1 MSFHSQL
8 DVSDKSKRTEF
19 VEESIERALKWAE
32 EHSKESQVDKSNRAL
47 EDLCTGMEQVSAAL
61 RALNAGDKPASSES
75 PIPNIHA
82 LLKKAV
88 DEYSLEIK
96 AKGRK
101 DSATDSSGDAGS
113 GDGLTNVMA
122 SLAKAILICIHVK
135 ELLDRNLNRY
145 NDVYTFA
152 VQN

>member
-1 MSFHSQL
+1 MSFYSQL

-47 EDLCTGMEQVSAAL
+47 EDLCSGMEQVSAAL
-61 RALNAGDKPASSES
+61 RALNAGQTSSSES

-96 AKGRK
+96 AKSGGGRK
-101 DSATDSSGDAGS
+101 DSATDSSGDA